1 VAAKVGDP
9 DAIVTAVRIEPGAK
23 ASLDTRDTEDKVGF
37 ESEAQADDIL
47 DGLRDEIIS
56 LHDKLWAE
64 AKRSVLLVLQGIDA
78 SGKDG
83 TIRKVLSG
91 INPQGC
97 RVASFKAP
105 SDQEKAHDY
114 LWRVHAEC
122 PPRGQ
127 LGVFNRS
134 HYEDVVAARF
144 VGAADDAHCRLRY
157 QHISDFERMLTEEG
171 TTLVKVY
178 LHISKDE
185 QRERFQER
193 IDDPTKN
200 WKFRERDLEV
210 RKQWDECARVYEEV
224 ITETSTEHAPWFVVP
239 GDRKWVRDVVV
250 ATLLVTTLRRLDPQY
265 PPPDP
270 AIKGLVLP

>member
-1 VAAKVGDP
+1 VAMKVGDP
-9 DAIVTAVRIEPGAK
+9 DELVAAVRITPGTK
-23 ASLDTRDTEDKVGF
+23 AALDARDSEDKLGF
-37 ESEAQADDIL
+37 ETEEQADDVL
-47 DGLRDEIIS
+47 DGLRDELIAQ
-56 LHDKLWAE
+56 HDMLWAE

-144 VGAADDAHCRLRY
+144 VGAADDAQCRLRY
-157 QHISDFERMLTEEG
+157 QHIQDFERMLTEEG

-178 LHISKDE
+178 LHITKDE
-185 QRERFQER
+185 QRERFQDR
-193 IDDPTKN
+193 IDDPTKR

-210 RKQWDECARVYEEV
+210 REQWDEYGRVYEEV
-224 ITETSTEHAPWFVVP
+224 LTATSSEHAPWFVVP

-265 PPPDP
+265 PAPDP
-270 AIKGLVLP
+270 AITGLVVT